1 MKLTPIAHAVRFAMR
16 CGITDPKELA
26 QELECTLS
34 AVYRAI
40 KQLKDADR
48 AVKNSDRTVKSDRTE
63 LTVRSKTDR
72 TVTPSRAQS
81 YTKEPKGSIFTDAE
95 KQRQSDAMR
104 AALTTEVQKVI
115 WTDDHKLKIICPI
128 EHAEQLKKF
137 GNDEARLNLAL
148 EQAAGYIQ
156 PNNVRPLLVQVRAQ
170 LAQQAAWKTDSDKR
184 YQQKTASSSKT
195 LQDEFRG
202 IL

>member
-1 MKLTPIAHAVRFAMR
+1 MARLTALAQLVQMYAECR
-16 CGITDPKELA
+16 GITSTAEIAAATGYTDRAIRKA
-26 QELECTLS
+26 KAELEFRNQSSSGTGVPEPEFQTRNQSS
-34 AVYRAI
+34 APRA
-40 KQLKDADR
+40 
-48 AVKNSDRTVKSDRTE
+48 RT
-63 LTVRSKTDR
+63 
-72 TVTPSRAQS
+72 S
-81 YTKEPKGSIFTDAE
+81 YTKEPKGSIFTDTE

-184 YQQKTASSSKT
+184 YQQKAASSSKT